1 MFPLAPNNCSVDI
14 SATFSL
20 FHLTTL
26 NIEFLNS
33 LIRFLNRH
41 IQLKRKIL
49 FEVFKMVGTADL
61 AEPYKIKMVEPI
73 DGRKSVFKS

>member
-1 MFPLAPNNCSVDI
+1 M
-14 SATFSL
+14 
-20 FHLTTL
+20 
-26 NIEFLNS
+26 NS